1 MKHRLLIALELVLS
15 KQGGDEIPVGFVHDE
30 IRKQRYC
37 GAVTEADLLELLEEL
52 TDQGLYEAMVGDD
65 GKITGSSLI
74 WKSSEHPSLDDPSS
88 NPILL

>member
-1 MKHRLLIALELVLS
+1 MNHRLLITLELVLS
-15 KQGGDEIPVGFVHDE
+15 KQGGDEIPVYSIHDE

-37 GAVTEADLLELLEEL
+37 GEVAESDLLAILEEL
-52 TDQGLYEAMVGDD
+52 TDQGLYEAILGED

-74 WKSSEHPSLDDPSS
+74 WKSSEHPSIDDPSP